1 MAAPW
6 RRIELNSS
14 SDTDTDTHTHTQDAK
29 FEQQNEVLLLLLL
42 QNREFFKLMYI
53 WVLNKLP
60 PVAVS
65 LDLD

>member
-14 SDTDTDTHTHTQDAK
+14 SDTHTQDAK
-29 FEQQNEVLLLLLL
+29 SEQQNEVLLLLLL
-42 QNREFFKLMYI
+42 QNRENFKLMYI

>member
-14 SDTDTDTHTHTQDAK
+14 SDTHTHTQDAK
-29 FEQQNEVLLLLLL
+29 SEQQNEVLLLLLL
-42 QNREFFKLMYI
+42 QNRENFKLMYI